1 MQEINYVFFLSS
13 EMKDRLRVLAQK
25 QRGEILEFIV
35 QYEALIKGKWWPIV
49 RYDTAHGFAHKD
61 MLHPDGKVEKQ
72 PIYFDSYNLTF
83 TYATL
88 DLKRSWK
95 EYREKYEEEFSND

>member
-72 PIYFDSYNLTF
+72 PIYFDSYNLAF

-88 DLKRSWK
+88 DLKRYWK
-95 EYREKYEEEFSND
+95 EL